1 MKRAKKSPTWG
12 MSGSRCSWDHGN
24 RPWNALLQ
32 GQFRHSDLHYSASE
46 VRPVLLEAWAGVTR
60 QVSRDYWVS
69 WVLRYLTSELKTAP
83 GDHDLLWGS
92 VFINRYF

>member
-1 MKRAKKSPTWG
+1 M
-12 MSGSRCSWDHGN
+12 
-24 RPWNALLQ
+24 
-32 GQFRHSDLHYSASE
+32 
-46 VRPVLLEAWAGVTR
+46 RPVLLEAWAGVTR

-69 WVLRYLTSELKTAP
+69 WVLRYQSSELKTAP